1 MDSRA
6 TMVTVL
12 GALEIGLIA
21 AVCYFLSAMVGTKDN
36 SNDLAKTVIPVTGA
50 IGGIVMVHTLLWY
63 LYFTYEPM
71 SMNLYFLVSGS
82 MSMIISLIA
91 LSISLVTKG

>member
-1 MDSRA
+1 MDSRS

-12 GALEIGLIA
+12 GALEIGLII
-21 AVCYFLSAMVGTKDN
+21 AVCYFLSAMVGTKDTG
-36 SNDLAKTVIPVTGA
+36 NDLAKTVIPVTGS

-71 SMNLYFLVSGS
+71 SMNLYFLISGS
-82 MSMIISLIA
+82 MSLIISLVA
-91 LSISLVTKG
+91 LSISLVSRS

>member
-12 GALEIGLIA
+12 GALEIGLVV
-21 AVCYFLSAMVGTKDN
+21 AVCYFLSVMVGNKDN
-36 SNDLAKTVIPVTGA
+36 SNDLAKTVIPVTGS

-63 LYFTYEPM
+63 LYFTYDPM
-71 SMNLYFLVSGS
+71 SMNLYFLISGS
-82 MSMIISLIA
+82 MSLIFSLIA
-91 LSISLVTKG
+91 LSVSLVSRA

>member
-12 GALEIGLIA
+12 GALEIGLIV
-21 AVCYFLSAMVGTKDN
+21 AVCYFLSAMVGTKDTG
-36 SNDLAKTVIPVTGA
+36 NDLAKTVIPVTGS

-82 MSMIISLIA
+82 MSLIVSLVA
-91 LSISLVTKG
+91 LSISLVSRS

>member
-1 MDSRA
+1 
-6 TMVTVL
+6 MVTVL

-21 AVCYFLSAMVGTKDN
+21 AVCYFLSAMVGTKDTG
-36 SNDLAKTVIPVTGA
+36 NDLAKTVIPVTGS

-82 MSMIISLIA
+82 MSLIISLVA
-91 LSISLVTKG
+91 LSISLVSRS

>member
-12 GALEIGLIA
+12 GALEIGLIG
-21 AVCYFLSAMVGTKDN
+21 AVCYFLSAMVGTKDTG
-36 SNDLAKTVIPVTGA
+36 NDLAKTVIPVTGS
-50 IGGIVMVHTLLWY
+50 IGGIVMIHTLLWY

-71 SMNLYFLVSGS
+71 SMNLYFLISGS
-82 MSMIISLIA
+82 MSLIVSLVA
-91 LSISLVTKG
+91 LSISLVSRS